1 MWLVL
6 DIGNSAVKGGFF
18 EGDQLKHPCR
28 ISWPGKDAPASL
40 ETAIEEHLRGRSVTR
55 AGIASVVPEATPRVQ
70 ALLVH
75 LAKVEAEMVHHQ
87 MRLPFTLAY
96 QTPHTLGADRLA
108 AATAAWTRYGQDESR
123 AVVALDAGTAVTS
136 DVVDLGGRG
145 DVVDVA
151 DGFARNYLLP
161 QKYAIKANDGALEAA
176 ESIRET
182 RLAAER
188 KAKNLAEA
196 IATQLVGSR
205 VVLAA
210 QAGDE
215 GQLYG
220 SVSVADVVEGIR
232 RFTGIELDKSQ
243 VEMDESIKAIGLH
256 EIQIKVHTEVE
267 FPLTLDIIPA

>member
-1 MWLVL
+1 MKLIL
-6 DIGNSAVKGGFF
+6 
-18 EGDQLKHPCR
+18 
-28 ISWPGKDAPASL
+28 
-40 ETAIEEHLRGRSVTR
+40 
-55 AGIASVVPEATPRVQ
+55 
-70 ALLVH
+70 
-75 LAKVEAEMVHHQ
+75 
-87 MRLPFTLAY
+87 
-96 QTPHTLGADRLA
+96 
-108 AATAAWTRYGQDESR
+108 
-123 AVVALDAGTAVTS
+123 TS

-188 KAKNLAEA
+188 TAKNLAEA
-196 IATQLVGSR
+196 IANQLVGSR

-243 VEMDESIKAIGLH
+243 VEMAESIKAIGLH